1 MKSAKISKSIMDGE
15 IGKSFE
21 EALSSS
27 DLSLVV
33 AVCKAADPAKIFG
46 PPCSLKQSV
55 LLSLI
60 QQLVTDMVH
69 DTLLKCRLLT
79 YLYIIIIIYYCI

>member
-1 MKSAKISKSIMDGE
+1 MMSAQISKSIKDGD
-15 IGKSFE
+15 INKSFE

-33 AVCKAADPAKIFG
+33 AACKAADPAKIFA
-46 PPCSLKQSV
+46 PPCCLTQSV

-60 QQLVTDMVH
+60 QQLATDMVH
-69 DTLLKCRLLT
+69 DTQLKCRLLT
-79 YLYIIIIIYYCI
+79 CM